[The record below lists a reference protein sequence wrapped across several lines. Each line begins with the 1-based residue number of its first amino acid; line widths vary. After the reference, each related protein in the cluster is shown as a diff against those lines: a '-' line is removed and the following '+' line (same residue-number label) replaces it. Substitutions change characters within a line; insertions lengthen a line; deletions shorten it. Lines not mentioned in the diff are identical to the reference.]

1 MVSLL
6 LRDVSCLTVRCT
18 CVFLRKLTL
27 YRWLALTVG
36 RNITLRK
43 SDITCPYPQEQHVL
57 VSLCRLAVMV
67 EDVVIS
73 IYSRKTETLWQLYEI
88 AQKLLFRLRE
98 YGDELGLGTTSITHP
113 MLPSK
118 AMALLTLHN
127 SE

>member
-1 MVSLL
+1 MLF
-6 LRDVSCLTVRCT
+6 CQ
-18 CVFLRKLTL
+18 LTL
-27 YRWLALTVG
+27 CRWLALTVG

-43 SDITCPYPQEQHVL
+43 SDITCPYPREQYVL

-127 SE
+127 SQ